1 MHKNII
7 IKLLLEKI
15 FPIWFSLNQKL
26 RYLLVG
32 GFNTVFSYA
41 LFCLLQFLFGAY
53 LHYLIILIFTYFI
66 SVSNSFIN
74 LRFFVFRSRG
84 HFWHEYLK
92 VNFVYLWH
100 LLLNIFALYILKDK
114 MHVNIFIAQFICAI
128 FLVIIVYFAH
138 KHFSFKNHE
147 K

>member
-1 MHKNII
+1 M
-7 IKLLLEKI
+7 KLLIEKI
-15 FPIWFSLNQKL
+15 FTIWFSLNQKL

-41 LFCLLQFLFGAY
+41 IFCLFQLLLGKY
-53 LHYLIILIFTYFI
+53 LHYLVSLVLVYFI
-66 SVSNSFIN
+66 SVFNSFIN

-84 HFWHEYLK
+84 RFWHEYLK

-100 LLLNIFALYILKDK
+100 LLFNILLLYMLKDK

-128 FLVIIVYFAH
+128 ALVVIVYFAH
-138 KHFSFKNHE
+138 KHFSFKNYD
-147 K
+147 KKNS